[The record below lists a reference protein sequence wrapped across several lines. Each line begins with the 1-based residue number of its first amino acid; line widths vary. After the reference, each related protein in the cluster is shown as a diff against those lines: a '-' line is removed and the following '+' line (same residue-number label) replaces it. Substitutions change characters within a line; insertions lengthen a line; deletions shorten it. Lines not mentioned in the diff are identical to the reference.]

1 MSVRDSD
8 RKPEPHLPLGSGAEF
23 DAIRAM
29 LHEWGPR
36 ASGIGDDAAVLDV
49 PSGQRLVVST
59 DASFEGVHFRRE
71 WLSGQEIGARAVT
84 AALSDLAAMAAAPLG
99 LLLALGVPESWQQEL
114 DEIARGVGHAAGDA
128 DCPIVGGNLTR
139 ARELSL
145 TITVLGAAER
155 PLRRDAAREDDIV
168 FVTGRLG
175 GSGAALHALQAG
187 RVPDAEHMS
196 RFASPRARLREA
208 RWLAAAGAR
217 AAIDVSDGL
226 GADLTHLARASGV
239 TIELEVDRIPCVDG
253 IQPADAL
260 ASGEEYELVAAVPPD
275 APPDT
280 GAFEARFGIPLTRI
294 GVARPAS
301 GEPVRAIGARVD
313 PARGHDHLS

>member
-8 RKPEPHLPLGSGAEF
+8 WAAEPHLALGSGAEF

-29 LHEWGPR
+29 LREWGPR

-49 PSGQRLVVST
+49 PPGQHLVVST

-71 WLSGQEIGARAVT
+71 WLSPQEIGARAAT
-84 AALSDLAAMAAAPLG
+84 AALSDLAAMAAVPLG
-99 LLLALGVPESWQQEL
+99 LLLARGVPERWQQVL
-114 DEIARGVGHAAGDA
+114 GEIARGVGHAAGDA
-128 DCPIVGGNLTR
+128 DCPIIGGNVTR

-155 PLRRDAAREDDIV
+155 PLRRDRARVGDVV

-175 GSGAALHALQAG
+175 GPGAALNALQAG
-187 RVPDAEHMS
+187 RVPGVEHMA

-208 RWLAAAGAR
+208 LWLADAGAR
-217 AAIDVSDGL
+217 AAIDISDGL
-226 GADLTHLARASGV
+226 AADLTHLARASDV
-239 TIELEVDRIPCVDG
+239 TVELEVERIPCVNG
-253 IQPADAL
+253 VSPEVTL
-260 ASGEEYELVAAVPPD
+260 ASGEEYELVVAFPPGVVPD
-275 APPDT
+275 A

-294 GVARPAS
+294 GAVRPAS
-301 GEPVRAIGARVD
+301 GEPVRAMGARVD
-313 PARGHDHLS
+313 RARGHDHLS